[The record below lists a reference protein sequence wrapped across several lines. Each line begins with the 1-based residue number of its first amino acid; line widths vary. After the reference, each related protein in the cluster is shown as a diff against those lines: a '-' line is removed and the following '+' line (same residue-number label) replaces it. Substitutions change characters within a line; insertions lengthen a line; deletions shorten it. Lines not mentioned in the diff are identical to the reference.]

1 MMYVLLI
8 NNPHML
14 IVFDYVLGFG
24 MKNIFNV
31 FYIVIN

>member
-1 MMYVLLI
+1 
-8 NNPHML
+8 L